1 MKIRSD
7 LINNGTSG
15 IQYYPGY
22 LPKLIRSKMF
32 KGYHIWRQ
40 TIEKLDPEVR
50 RDILHRIKVTKHA
63 NINDPKFVDELE
75 DWLVDNPEY
84 AFLVEY

>member
-32 KGYHIWRQ
+32 KGRHIWRQ

-50 RDILHRIKVTKHA
+50 RDILLKMEETKHA
-63 NINDPKFVDELE
+63 NLSDERFVKELE

>member
-7 LINNGTSG
+7 LINNGESG

-32 KGYHIWRQ
+32 KGRHIWRQ
-40 TIEKLDPEVR
+40 TIEKLNPEVR
-50 RDILHRIKVTKHA
+50 KDILLKIQETKNA
-63 NINDPKFVDELE
+63 NLSDERFVKELE
-75 DWLVDNPEY
+75 DWLVENPEY
-84 AFLVEY
+84 SFLVEY

>member
-1 MKIRSD
+1 MRIRDD
-7 LINNGTSG
+7 LINNGKSG

-22 LPKLIRSKMF
+22 LPKLIRVRMF
-32 KGYHIWRQ
+32 KGRHIWRQ
-40 TIEKLDPEVR
+40 TIQKLDPEVR
-50 RDILHRIKVTKHA
+50 RDIILKMGETKNA
-63 NINDPKFVDELE
+63 DLSDERFVKELE